1 VPELMELLKA
11 PDPNL
16 RLAAA
21 RAVMRIRPD
30 QTASAIPAL
39 KEMLASENN
48 PTVRRAAI
56 SSLQYLTM
64 EKNAREKKEA
74 VGSSNR

>member
-1 VPELMELLKA
+1 
-11 PDPNL
+11 
-16 RLAAA
+16 
-21 RAVMRIRPD
+21 
-30 QTASAIPAL
+30 
-39 KEMLASENN
+39 MLASENN